1 MYCLCLVMAVI
12 YKSNK
17 AIVEFSNQ
25 RAKIHV
31 LKFVLFKFSVAVHAV
46 VRLFLILLLNL
57 IIK

>member
-1 MYCLCLVMAVI
+1 MAVI
-12 YKSNK
+12 DKSNK

-31 LKFVLFKFSVAVHAV
+31 LKFVLFKFPVTVHAV